1 MILPRKSRVPENT
14 TRPASSKIAA
24 NHLSSDKMTKN
35 AQTSFVSIAATDG
48 TSVVTV
54 SVTSVM
60 SLVSLVKSSPE
71 WNAVTAE

>member
-1 MILPRKSRVPENT
+1 
-14 TRPASSKIAA
+14 
-24 NHLSSDKMTKN
+24 MTKN

-71 WNAVTAE
+71 WKAVTAE